1 MSRVFLP
8 AALLALTVSA
18 TALPAA
24 AQGHWRMPVNRI
36 EHQQDRIGKGVAN
49 GQLTMREYNNLQS
62 RLQTTTMIRRRDLQA
77 NDGTLTPQE
86 RAKLTQRL
94 DAQSHRIYFDNHNVP
109 TQPGAPGGTQSNAPA
124 GTQAAAKTPVNN
136 PQLGPIGNRVE
147 NQRDRISQGVTNGQ
161 LAQKEYDAVHERLHN
176 INETRR
182 EWLKAN
188 GGHLTA
194 AQIQELNFRLNH
206 VSNAIYFDKHNLWDQ
221 PGT

>member
-18 TALPAA
+18 AALPAA

-36 EHQQDRIGKGVAN
+36 EHQQDRINNGVAD

-77 NDGTLTPQE
+77 SDGTLTAQQ
-86 RAKLTQRL
+86 RANLTQRL
-94 DAQSHRIYFDNHNVP
+94 NTESHRIFFDNHNAAE
-109 TQPGAPGGTQSNAPA
+109 QPGADRAAQSGTQ
-124 GTQAAAKTPVNN
+124 TAAKTP
-136 PQLGPIGNRVE
+136 QSGGSFGPIGNRVE
-147 NQRDRISQGVTNGQ
+147 NQRDRIAQGVSSGQ
-161 LAQKEYDAVHERLHN
+161 LTQREADTVRDRLQK

-182 EWLKAN
+182 DWLKAN
-188 GGHLTA
+188 GGHLTE
-194 AQIQELNFRLNH
+194 AQERELNFRLNH
-206 VSNAIYFDKHNLWDQ
+206 VSDAIYFDKHNLWDQ